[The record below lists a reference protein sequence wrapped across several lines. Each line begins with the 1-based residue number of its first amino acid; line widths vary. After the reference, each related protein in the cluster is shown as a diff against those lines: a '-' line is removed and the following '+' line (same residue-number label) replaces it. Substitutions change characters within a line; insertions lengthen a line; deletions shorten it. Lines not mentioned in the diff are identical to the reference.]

1 MKIALITI
9 HRVTNYGALLQAY
22 ATKAI
27 LSKYGEVKT
36 IDYSNPF
43 LDKHMVKLR
52 FNFSVHGVK
61 MLIHDLLNLPNRIKL
76 LAKFNTFI
84 DTKFNLT
91 PKLNKTEL
99 KTNKLEQFDV
109 YVCGSDQ
116 IWNPKVVSD
125 RGIIDKAYFLNFA
138 KPKSVKFSYASS
150 IGHHNFTLEEKKEV
164 KSLLSDFDHIS
175 VRESDGVT
183 KIKDILPQKAIHHVV
198 DPTLLL
204 NKKDWLKEFNIIEEV
219 GQEYILVYSVPR
231 TELLR
236 SAIDYFSKK
245 LKLRVVAID
254 KMFFSMEHIN
264 EHINTAGPKDFLQ
277 LYANASFV
285 ITDSFHGTCFALNFH
300 KPFVAISAN
309 ERANRQIS
317 LLKLLD
323 IEDRLM
329 FKKEDFHKLDLELE
343 YKSGL
348 STKLNAIREK
358 SLQYIE
364 DSIR

>member
-138 KPKSVKFSYASS
+138 KPKS
-150 IGHHNFTLEEKKEV
+150 
-164 KSLLSDFDHIS
+164 LLSDFNHIS